1 MPIKLTL
8 RDVAH
13 VIEERERETEGV
25 GIVKLAYKSHNE
37 AQNKYLCKLV
47 KLRKE
52 MGIGILSKK
61 QKG

>member
-1 MPIKLTL
+1 M
-8 RDVAH
+8 AH